1 MQLAEGGT
9 RLMPWFKVDD
19 TLATHAKVV
28 RAGNAAMGLWV
39 RAGSWS
45 ASQLTD
51 GFVPSD
57 MIAVLGGRPSDARKL
72 VEVGLWVGADGGY
85 RFHQWQD
92 RQPSR
97 EETERKRE
105 EWRER
110 QRKARSKKD
119 GGQGNV
125 RNLHG

>member
-1 MQLAEGGT
+1 
-9 RLMPWFKVDD
+9 MPWFKVDD

-28 RAGNAAMGLWV
+28 RAGNPAMGLWV

-51 GFVPSD
+51 GFVPTD
-57 MIAVLGGRPSDARKL
+57 MIGVLGGKPTDARRL
-72 VEVGLWVGADGGY
+72 VEVGLWTNTEGGY

-105 EWRER
+105 EWRAR

-119 GGQGNV
+119 GGPANV
-125 RNLHG
+125 RHLGA